1 MGPQEPGQEINR
13 ESEVSMGSRIAA
25 AFTLIVVGVIVAD
38 ILIHPDGTT
47 AAANGVASIL
57 KPSYSALLGTA
68 PK

>member
-1 MGPQEPGQEINR
+1 
-13 ESEVSMGSRIAA
+13 MGSEIAKW
-25 AFTLIVVGVIVAD
+25 FSLVVVGVIIAD
-38 ILIHPDGTT
+38 ILIHPDGTK